1 MRLLFVVQRYGAEVA
16 GGAEQFCRQ
25 FATRL
30 AERGHQVEVLT
41 SAALSYQDWAD
52 HYPVGTESVGPVIVH
67 RLGVRR
73 PRDHRLFGPLNARV
87 VHGATKA
94 PLYLQREWMRE
105 QGPDLPGL
113 VPWLEAQAGG
123 YDVVVFF
130 TYLYQTSFAGLPVA
144 ARLAPTLL
152 HPTAH
157 DEPPLY
163 LSLFDLV
170 FRQPHAFG
178 FLTEEE
184 AELVARRFRVERP
197 SSVVGIGVDLDWA
210 SSPGLAGEQAAFR
223 AAYGLGR
230 RPYLLYLGRVDP
242 HKGSDE
248 LFDFFSAYRRR
259 HGDGLSLVVLGEPV
273 KPLPFRPDVVMAGFV
288 DEPRRR
294 GALAGALALVAPG
307 PFESFSMALTEAW
320 AVSKPALVQGW
331 SEVLAGQARR
341 SRGAIAYRG
350 YAEFEAAL
358 EALVG
363 DPGLAAAL
371 GRSGRRHVESH
382 YAWDVVLDRYQRQL
396 EQVAAR
402 RWWWRPER
410 TG

>member
-16 GGAEQFCRQ
+16 GGAEQCCRE

-30 AERGHQVEVLT
+30 ALRGHDVEVLT
-41 SAALSYQDWAD
+41 SAALSYMDWAD
-52 HYPVGTESVGPVIVH
+52 HYPLGTGSVGPVIVH

-73 PRDHRLFGPLNARV
+73 PRDHRIFGPLNQRV
-87 VHGATKA
+87 VHGAVKA
-94 PLYLQREWMRE
+94 PLYLQQEWMRE

-113 VPWLEAQAGG
+113 APWLVANAAG

-130 TYLYQTSFAGLPVA
+130 TYLYQTTYIGLPVA
-144 ARLAPTLL
+144 ARLAPTLF

-178 FLTEEE
+178 FLTDEE
-184 AELVARRFRVERP
+184 AALVARRFRVQRP
-197 SSVVGIGVDLDWA
+197 SSVVGIGVDCGPVSERA
-210 SSPGLAGEQAAFR
+210 RAEGSARFR
-223 AAYGLGR
+223 AAYGLGD
-230 RPYLLYLGRVDP
+230 RPYLLYMGRVDP

-248 LFDFFSAYRRR
+248 IHDFFLTYRAR
-259 HGDGLSLVVLGEPV
+259 HGGDLMLVVVGDPV
-273 KPLPFRPDVVMAGFV
+273 KPMAFHPDVVLTGFV
-288 DEPRRR
+288 DDARRR
-294 GALAGALALVAPG
+294 GALAGATALVAPG

-320 AVSKPALVQGW
+320 AAGKPALVQGW
-331 SEVLAGQARR
+331 SDVLVGQARR
-341 SRGAIAYRG
+341 SSAAIAYRG

-358 EALVG
+358 EALLAQ
-363 DPGLAAAL
+363 PALAAAL
-371 GRSGRRHVESH
+371 GRAGRAHVEGR
-382 YAWDVVLDRYQRQL
+382 YRWEVVLARYERQL

-402 RWWWRPER
+402 RWWWRQAQA
-410 TG
+410 G